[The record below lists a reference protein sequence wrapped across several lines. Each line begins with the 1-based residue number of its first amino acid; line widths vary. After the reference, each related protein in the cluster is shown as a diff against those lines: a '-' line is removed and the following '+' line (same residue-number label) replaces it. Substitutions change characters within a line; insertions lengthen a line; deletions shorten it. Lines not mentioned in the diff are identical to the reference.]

1 MCCAQD
7 TAPEPGAQLD
17 LGVEQ
22 GIEPCDS
29 PHLRIP
35 LSPLRLPSAAWGQ
48 EGRVAPCAGRLV
60 LVQVSRCFCCF

>member
-7 TAPEPGAQLD
+7 AASEPGAQLD

-22 GIEPCDS
+22 SIEACDS
-29 PHLRIP
+29 PHLCIP

-48 EGRVAPCAGRLV
+48 EGHVAPCAGGLV
-60 LVQVSRCFCCF
+60 LVQISRCFCWF